1 MAYYIGID
9 LGTTNSAIV
18 TFDGEKTRVWK
29 TKDQTDVTPSC
40 IFIDKRGRQFVGIK
54 LIKRR
59 DVREMKIV
67 WRSSLNALWG
77 RAQKS
82 NLQIK
87 SGRRSSAALR
97 F

>member
-29 TKDQTDVTPSC
+29 TKEQTDVTPSC
-40 IFIDKRGRQFVGIK
+40 IFI
-54 LIKRR
+54 KRR
-59 DVREMKIV
+59 ELRKMKIV

-87 SGRRSSAALR
+87 SGHRSSAALR

>member
-40 IFIDKRGRQFVGIK
+40 IFIDKKGRQFVGNK
-54 LIKRR
+54 AGTYKPP
-59 DVREMKIV
+59 
-67 WRSSLNALWG
+67 
-77 RAQKS
+77 
-82 NLQIK
+82 
-87 SGRRSSAALR
+87 SSAKPCNNAYVSFTATVPRVLV
-97 F
+97 